1 MELFMSLA
9 SFVLSVIIIY
19 YVVRKA
25 TRADEIVEL
34 QKIMINT
41 LRPKL
46 ESVVTEE
53 KDGGMHIKI
62 VAKSDD
68 EYLREARAKAGC
80 DL

>member
-1 MELFMSLA
+1 MELFISLA

-41 LRPKL
+41 LRPKI
-46 ESVVTEE
+46 ESVVTEAE
-53 KDGGMHIKI
+53 DGATRIKI
-62 VAKSDD
+62 VAKSDE
-68 EYLREARAKAGC
+68 EYLREARAKAGM
-80 DL
+80 